1 MNFRKEPKRT
11 ASSVCIAFYTLDSFQ
26 IYFLIMI
33 SEGFLEGKQ
42 TNKENK
48 EKQNKT
54 KQNRLT
60 EEKKLLQ
67 VRISTVKEL
76 K

>member
-1 MNFRKEPKRT
+1 MNFRKEAKRT

-33 SEGFLEGKQ
+33 SEGFSEGKQ
-42 TNKENK
+42 TK
-48 EKQNKT
+48 KT
-54 KQNRLT
+54 KKKKKNRLT

-67 VRISTVKEL
+67 VRISTVKEEL

>member
-1 MNFRKEPKRT
+1 
-11 ASSVCIAFYTLDSFQ
+11 
-26 IYFLIMI
+26 MI
-33 SEGFLEGKQ
+33 SEGFSEGKQ

-48 EKQNKT
+48 EKK
-54 KQNRLT
+54 KNRLT

-67 VRISTVKEL
+67 VRISTVKEEL